1 MACVTPRSARALES
15 LGTALVPAA
24 PALWRLRRRTGA
36 AGPPVSLLVNRA
48 TRSADAAARGD
59 RRERRSLWRS
69 LVFGAAA
76 VAMIAV
82 FAPRALWAGES
93 VGVGQSPLDRELFGP
108 DARPA
113 APSGPGGAEGSS
125 RLWAERLRR
134 ELGAAAQ
141 SEDDPLWL
149 RAVIRME
156 DAAAALREG
165 RVAEA
170 AEQQRAAAA
179 LWDELLASARRSGS
193 SGGAAGAAATPNETV
208 QPADGATAGSGR
220 AGTRPVERPAAGAAD
235 PPAPGESG
243 EPLVG
248 VLARLWGELP
258 ARLRRQ
264 VQQPLVE
271 DFVPNYETIT
281 EQYFRR
287 LAEQE

>member
-1 MACVTPRSARALES
+1 MARVIPRTARTFEMPGIRLARA
-15 LGTALVPAA
+15 
-24 PALWRLRRRTGA
+24 
-36 AGPPVSLLVNRA
+36 
-48 TRSADAAARGD
+48 AAAR
-59 RRERRSLWRS
+59 RRLRQR
-69 LVFGAAA
+69 VAAA
-76 VAMIAV
+76 GRPAWLAVAGATRRADVAVLGGRLPQRSFRRLIVFMAAAAAMIV
-82 FAPRALWAGES
+82 VCAPQALWAGES
-93 VGVGQSPLDRELFGP
+93 GGVGQSPLDRELFGP
-108 DARPA
+108 EARPA
-113 APSGPGGAEGSS
+113 VPSGSGGIEGSS
-125 RLWAERLRR
+125 RPWAERLRR

-149 RAVIRME
+149 RAVVRME
-156 DAAAALREG
+156 DAAGALRAG
-165 RVAEA
+165 RVAQA

-179 LWDELLASARRSGS
+179 LWDELLASARRSQS
-193 SGGAAGAAATPNETV
+193 SGGAANAATTPNGAS
-208 QPADGATAGSGR
+208 QPADGQRAGS
-220 AGTRPVERPAAGAAD
+220 RPVERPTGGAAD
-235 PPAPGESG
+235 PPAPSETG